1 MRFDL
6 AALERFFGLGAL
18 SATKQHRLNVNRSWS
33 AERYVAGKGPALERY
48 QVVERRALYGQQHRL
63 NVIRSWSAERY
74 VAGEGPAL
82 ERYIK
87 LWSAER
93 HIDHGYIRGQRQS
106 AILFRSAKAFVRA
119 GLLSM
124 RVHAWHIALSASRRS
139 TLLGT
144 HLVCN
149 INKLPLAFAYARS
162 SSVFVTV

>member
-82 ERYIK
+82 ERYQVV
-87 LWSAER
+87 ER
-93 HIDHGYIRGQRQS
+93 GAPYRPQIQGQRQS
-106 AILFRSAKAFVRA
+106 AISPWIAMKSATHRQKK
-119 GLLSM
+119 L
-124 RVHAWHIALSASRRS
+124 IALSAQS
-139 TLLGT
+139 LKKIK
-144 HLVCN
+144 H
-149 INKLPLAFAYARS
+149 KK
-162 SSVFVTV
+162 